1 VHGLA
6 PAAADAIA
14 RQLLERFRLPEHAGK
29 RPAEMSGGQRQRVA
43 IARAISSRPKLLLF
57 DEPTSALDPEMA
69 AEVLDAIQ
77 ELREEGRDLILVTHE
92 MGFARRVAD
101 QVAFLAGGRIVEAG
115 DASQVFEHPASEQ
128 TRAFLAKVLKY

>member
-1 VHGLA
+1 
-6 PAAADAIA
+6 
-14 RQLLERFRLPEHAGK
+14 
-29 RPAEMSGGQRQRVA
+29 
-43 IARAISSRPKLLLF
+43 
-57 DEPTSALDPEMA
+57 
-69 AEVLDAIQ
+69 
-77 ELREEGRDLILVTHE
+77 